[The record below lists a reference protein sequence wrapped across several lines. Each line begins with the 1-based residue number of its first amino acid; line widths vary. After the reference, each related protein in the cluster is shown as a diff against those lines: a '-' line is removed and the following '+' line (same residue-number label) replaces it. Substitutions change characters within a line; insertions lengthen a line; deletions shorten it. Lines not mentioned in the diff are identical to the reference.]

1 MASTTATARRTVPVN
16 GAASLPTARGP
27 VVRRRV
33 SVPRVLFGGLLVL
46 GFALAGAVLA
56 NRIDT
61 RLPVLAVAHA
71 VDAGQT
77 ITDSDLSIVR
87 VAADAEV
94 ATTPA
99 AQRRAV
105 VGRTA
110 TMPLA
115 AGSLLTPAQIGAPV
129 WPPAGQSAIALQAKA
144 GHAPGGLVAGAH
156 VTVLVVP
163 TSSGTTTQGTTA
175 QGAQPPT
182 ADATVVSIRPVG
194 DQSGASVVT
203 LLLTASDALRIA
215 AASGEPVLVRLGAGR

>member
-1 MASTTATARRTVPVN
+1 MASTTATASRTTQVN
-16 GAASLPTARGP
+16 GAAGLPVTRGP

-33 SVPRVLFGGLLVL
+33 SVPRVLFGVLLVL

-61 RLPVLAVAHA
+61 RSPVLAVAHA
-71 VDAGQT
+71 LNAGQT
-77 ITDSDLSIVR
+77 IIDADLTVVR
-87 VAADAEV
+87 VAADTTV

-99 AQRRAV
+99 AQRTAV

-110 TMPLA
+110 TMPLT
-115 AGSLLTPAQIGAPV
+115 AGSLLTPAQVGAPV
-129 WPPAGQSAIALQAKA
+129 WPPAGQSAIALQVKA
-144 GHAPGGLVAGAH
+144 GHAPGGLAAGAH

-163 TSSGTTTQGTTA
+163 TSSGTTTQTSTSQA
-175 QGAQPPT
+175 VQPPT

-215 AASGEPVLVRLGAGR
+215 AASGEPVLVQIGAGR